1 VSHKKAQKDTKPIVC
16 RNTRYALREKR
27 MIIRLV
33 GFICALVALVIGGMV
48 VSASAQAHD
57 HKEAVKDVRS
67 RIFKQVMAD
76 FPEVRDC
83 VAQEEGGARAA
94 EEKMSVEEVDLNRDG
109 ASEYDVEL
117 GSPCVCGM
125 VNCLIWVYR
134 QSPGGFELILDGA
147 SGFGLQVLKTAT
159 SGYADLRVDSRNN
172 AATQDQTIFKYDGKQ
187 YREAN
192 ARLVEMQT
200 GRSKPAYRRVQ
211 FKRGTSSTTLQGRA
225 SMTLPDTY
233 VVGARAGQT
242 ITVTLTAPRSSVTFM
257 LMTAR
262 TTDSLANDTRSWTG
276 TLPETGDY
284 IIVVDGDEKGGMYSM
299 TITIK

>member
-1 VSHKKAQKDTKPIVC
+1 
-16 RNTRYALREKR
+16 

-33 GFICALVALVIGGMV
+33 GFICALVVLVIGGMV
-48 VSASAQAHD
+48 VNANAQAHGQREAA
-57 HKEAVKDVRS
+57 KEVRS

-76 FPEVRDC
+76 FPDVRDC

-94 EEKMSVEEVDLNRDG
+94 EEKMSVEEVDLNRDSV
-109 ASEYDVEL
+109 SEYDVEL

-134 QSPGGFELILDGA
+134 QSPSGFELILDGA
-147 SGFGLQVLKTAT
+147 SGFGLQILKTST

-172 AATQDQTIFKYDGKQ
+172 AATQDQTIFKFDGKQ
-187 YREAN
+187 YRETN

-200 GRSKPAYRRVQ
+200 GASKPAYRRVQ

-233 VVGARAGQT
+233 VVGARAGQVM
-242 ITVTLTAPRSSVTFM
+242 TVTLTASRSAVTFM

-262 TTDSLANDTRSWTG
+262 TTDSLANDTRTWTG

-284 IIVVDGDEKGGMYSM
+284 IIVVDADERGGTYSM
-299 TITIK
+299 TISIK